1 MATLLAGCASRGPHE
16 PAVDDAPPEPVDVSS
31 IPNAVPKR
39 EPLSRY
45 GNPTSYVVNGKRYYT
60 MPSSRGYRER
70 GLASWYGT
78 KFHGK
83 RTSSG
88 EPYDV
93 YAMTAAHRTLPL
105 PSYVEVTNLRNNRS
119 VILKVNDRGPF
130 KADRIIDLSY
140 AAAAKLGILGYGTG
154 LVEVRAIDT
163 SAMSASSSDKGATGV
178 AQSPPA
184 ARASAPVR
192 NTAEAGA
199 AEPPAPGKP
208 SVVALQEPRQPPPAT
223 TAAAAQQP
231 SAGGDEAAL
240 FLQVGAF
247 LNRDNAL
254 RLQRSISARVTH
266 EVRIVED
273 RGSKGTF
280 YKVQVGPLEDLARAD
295 RITRALR
302 PLGINESLSIVQ

>member
-1 MATLLAGCASRGPHE
+1 
-16 PAVDDAPPEPVDVSS
+16 
-31 IPNAVPKR
+31 
-39 EPLSRY
+39 
-45 GNPTSYVVNGKRYYT
+45 
-60 MPSSRGYRER
+60 
-70 GLASWYGT
+70 
-78 KFHGK
+78 
-83 RTSSG
+83 
-88 EPYDV
+88 
-93 YAMTAAHRTLPL
+93 
-105 PSYVEVTNLRNNRS
+105 
-119 VILKVNDRGPF
+119 
-130 KADRIIDLSY
+130 
-140 AAAAKLGILGYGTG
+140 
-154 LVEVRAIDT
+154 
-163 SAMSASSSDKGATGV
+163 
-178 AQSPPA
+178 
-184 ARASAPVR
+184 
-192 NTAEAGA
+192 
-199 AEPPAPGKP
+199 
-208 SVVALQEPRQPPPAT
+208 VVALQEPRQPPPAT